1 MRLIFALVFGI
12 FATGAFADDE
22 SRAVVDRVDCAETQA
37 LIAELELELEAEN
50 DDEVAEELAELKVEY
65 RRSCTKKAR
74 GRRTLDGNSPVV
86 IEEAVEEV
94 TVVEDE
100 EGLDEQQ
107 ETEEIEEEE
116 TRDDTPAVATISPEE
131 ELANLDAG
139 LCADGSKPNK
149 YGCCKGEVFKDLG
162 DAVFACCPKGGEDAD
177 CYPPIK

>member
-1 MRLIFALVFGI
+1 MRLIFVLVFGI

-37 LIAELELELEAEN
+37 LIAELELEAEN

-74 GRRTLDGNSPVV
+74 GRRRLDENSPVV

-100 EGLDEQQ
+100 EELDGQQ

-162 DAVFACCPKGGEDAD
+162 DAVFACCPKGGADDD

>member
-22 SRAVVDRVDCAETQA
+22 SRAVVDRVDCAEIQA
-37 LIAELELELEAEN
+37 LIAELELEAEN
-50 DDEVAEELAELKVEY
+50 DDEAAEELAELKVEY

-74 GRRTLDGNSPVV
+74 GRRTLDENSPVV
-86 IEEAVEEV
+86 TEEAVEEV
-94 TVVEDE
+94 TIVEDE
-100 EGLDEQQ
+100 EGVYEQQ
-107 ETEEIEEEE
+107 ETEDIEEEE

-149 YGCCKGEVFKDLG
+149 YGCCKGEIFKDLG

>member
-22 SRAVVDRVDCAETQA
+22 SRAVVDRVDCAEIQA
-37 LIAELELELEAEN
+37 LVAELELEAEY
-50 DDEVAEELAELKVEY
+50 DDEVVEELAELKVEY

-74 GRRTLDGNSPVV
+74 GRRTLDENSPVV
-86 IEEAVEEV
+86 TEEAVEEV
-94 TVVEDE
+94 TIVEDE
-100 EGLDEQQ
+100 EVLYEQQ
-107 ETEEIEEEE
+107 ETEDIEEEE

-149 YGCCKGEVFKDLG
+149 YGCCKGEIFKDLG

>member
-37 LIAELELELEAEN
+37 LIAELELEAEN
-50 DDEVAEELAELKVEY
+50 DDEAAEELAELKVEY

-74 GRRTLDGNSPVV
+74 GRRTLDENSPVV
-86 IEEAVEEV
+86 TEEAVEEV

-100 EGLDEQQ
+100 EGLYEQQ

-162 DAVFACCPKGGEDAD
+162 DAVFACCPKGGADAD